1 MESVKS
7 GKRLFTDL
15 RNAIQGKYICQFFE
29 KVNGEL
35 LLQRQQVQGTVQA
48 TADLTDKFDFL
59 PHQNIWRKSAT
70 LSNLCIAK
78 SQSPC
83 VMTRVKKSKM
93 LTMFFVC
100 GPSEADVLVSWGGQ
114 TLNGTVQDFFER
126 YRSRF
131 AHLSSFRLD
140 QTLTSSSYC

>member
-59 PHQNIWRKSAT
+59 PHQNI
-70 LSNLCIAK
+70 
-78 SQSPC
+78 
-83 VMTRVKKSKM
+83 
-93 LTMFFVC
+93 
-100 GPSEADVLVSWGGQ
+100 
-114 TLNGTVQDFFER
+114 
-126 YRSRF
+126 
-131 AHLSSFRLD
+131 
-140 QTLTSSSYC
+140 